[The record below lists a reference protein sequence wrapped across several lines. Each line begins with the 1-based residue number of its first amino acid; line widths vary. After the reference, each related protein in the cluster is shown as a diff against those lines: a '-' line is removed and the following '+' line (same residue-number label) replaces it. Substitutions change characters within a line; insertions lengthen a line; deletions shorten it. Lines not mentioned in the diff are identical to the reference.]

1 MIEPH
6 PLKTMLTLAAAAL
19 VASAAFAQMTPAPE
33 TAPPTAG
40 MAQAAPQGQG
50 PITSSTDPLV
60 QKRIDNKAA
69 RDEYKARK
77 AEARAG
83 YRDEMKAAKAN
94 RKTEKQEAS
103 TRRKEE
109 MMKPGGPAPTPGSG
123 GE

>member
-1 MIEPH
+1 MIESR
-6 PLKTMLTLAAAAL
+6 PLKTTLTLAAAL

-33 TAPPTAG
+33 TAPPTTG
-40 MAQAAPQGQG
+40 TMQAAPQGQG

-60 QKRIDNKAA
+60 QKRIDDKAA

-77 AEARAG
+77 AQARAG

-94 RKTEKQEAS
+94 RKAEKQEAG
-103 TRRKEE
+103 TKRKEE
-109 MMKPGGPAPTPGSG
+109 MMKQGGPAPAPGSG